1 MKSQDIT
8 AIASS
13 TIAINLILGSVL
25 YFHQE
30 AEKKLFREE
39 RIEQMQLKKKDKIKI
54 NKEKAWYE
62 NYKKVKDKEGLEM
75 IYRKYKKDI
84 ETCKKSFDEVEKY
97 FKCMTEKGY
106 RENFLRNSDYK

>member
-8 AIASS
+8 AIATSI
-13 TIAINLILGSVL
+13 IAINLILGTIL

-39 RIEQMQLKKKDKIKI
+39 RIEQMQLKKKEKIRI
-54 NKEKAWYE
+54 NNEKAWHDK
-62 NYKKVKDKEGLEM
+62 YKKVKDKEGLEK
-75 IYRKYKKDI
+75 IYQKYKKDI
-84 ETCKKSFDEVEKY
+84 ETCKKSFNQFAGY

-106 RENFLRNSDYK
+106 RENFIKSFNYK